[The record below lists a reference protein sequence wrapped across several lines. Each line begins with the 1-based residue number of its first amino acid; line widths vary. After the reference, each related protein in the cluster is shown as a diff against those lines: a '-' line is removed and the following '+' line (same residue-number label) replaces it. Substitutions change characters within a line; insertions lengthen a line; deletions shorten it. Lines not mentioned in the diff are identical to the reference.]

1 MAHAAYLSTADPPT
15 YGESVEKTPSGCD
28 TPVAHDVESSPP
40 AYDDI
45 ECGSQEGPSGTT
57 KTTTTTTTTTRSAAE
72 VQQLVTVFHIVSI
85 VCALLSIL
93 ITPLIE
99 IIPAVFCVIILVDLR
114 NASDVNNWLNIA
126 DFIVVLVCLLI
137 WLALIIA
144 IAVFTFGIGLVLL
157 IFCIPYLIVL
167 GALGAG
173 FGGFFLNKN

>member
-1 MAHAAYLSTADPPT
+1 MAHSAYLSTSDPPK
-15 YGESVEKTPSGCD
+15 YEESVESTPTGCGD
-28 TPVAHDVESSPP
+28 KPP
-40 AYDDI
+40 AYGDV
-45 ECGSQEGPSGTT
+45 ECGGQEDSSGTT
-57 KTTTTTTTTTRSAAE
+57 KTTTTTTTTTTTRSNEE

-85 VCALLSIL
+85 VCALLSII

-114 NASDVNNWLNIA
+114 NASSVNNWLNIA

-144 IAVFTFGIGLVLL
+144 IAVFTFGIGLILL

-173 FGGFFLNKN
+173 FGGFFLNKG